1 MKLSNSTKKILLKS
15 TSLLRTDPVGVR
27 LGMVALIIGTIAGL
41 LAGIVLGSYTN
52 KLIELPGLILLVPAA
67 VGLRGNIYGALASR
81 LNTIA
86 QLGEYRFS
94 IKKSTTV
101 GANIYASILLSLS
114 ASMLLAVVAK
124 FVAIS
129 FDVTNSISILEF
141 FIISVIVGIVPT
153 AIVLLCT
160 IFLSKLCV
168 RRNWD
173 LDNVAAPL
181 ITAIGDSVTIP
192 SLLIA
197 SLLLPNSFVI
207 MTLGIIVFVI
217 SVLTIIM
224 GIWSNIELVKRIVR
238 ESLPVLIIGGSVSIL
253 AGLAIQSKIS
263 SFDKFPILLVLL
275 PPMLSI
281 NGAIGSILSARVA
294 TKLHLGFVD
303 ANKFKFSNVS
313 EDITVSYLL
322 TIPIFT
328 MLGIFCAIF
337 SIFGHLSGPGW
348 FYIITISLVAGFI
361 ATTFSNFVGYLSA
374 TLTYRFGFDPDNI
387 AVPSVTS
394 MSDLIGAVVLMS
406 VISLLPI

>member
-1 MKLSNSTKKILLKS
+1 
-15 TSLLRTDPVGVR
+15 
-27 LGMVALIIGTIAGL
+27 
-41 LAGIVLGSYTN
+41 
-52 KLIELPGLILLVPAA
+52 
-67 VGLRGNIYGALASR
+67 
-81 LNTIA
+81 
-86 QLGEYRFS
+86 
-94 IKKSTTV
+94 
-101 GANIYASILLSLS
+101 
-114 ASMLLAVVAK
+114 
-124 FVAIS
+124 
-129 FDVTNSISILEF
+129 
-141 FIISVIVGIVPT
+141 
-153 AIVLLCT
+153 
-160 IFLSKLCV
+160 
-168 RRNWD
+168 
-173 LDNVAAPL
+173 
-181 ITAIGDSVTIP
+181 
-192 SLLIA
+192 
-197 SLLLPNSFVI
+197 
-207 MTLGIIVFVI
+207 
-217 SVLTIIM
+217 M